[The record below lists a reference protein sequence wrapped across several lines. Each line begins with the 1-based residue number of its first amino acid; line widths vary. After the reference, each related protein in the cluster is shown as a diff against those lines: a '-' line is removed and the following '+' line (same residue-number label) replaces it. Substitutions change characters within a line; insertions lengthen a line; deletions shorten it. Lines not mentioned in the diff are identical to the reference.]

1 MIYVN
6 GMNPNNR
13 KPDYLPNHL
22 RIDSSVRSRFKQLSK
37 VSRGIN
43 SATQNYDS
51 EDYLKDLLNVL
62 KIKSTI
68 VGVGGA
74 GNNTVSRLNEVDIE
88 NTETLNVN
96 TDAHDLYYSNSDKKV
111 LIGKDTCNGLGSG
124 NDPEIGKEA
133 AEEDAIRLH
142 NTLES
147 DIIFITC
154 GLGGGTGTGAAPIIA
169 REAKK
174 RGSMVVSFCTLPFSS
189 EGSERRERAM
199 LGLKDLAEASD
210 SIITLPN
217 NNLIKIA
224 PNIPLLT
231 GFKIMDEIL
240 IRSIKEVV
248 SLINSCGLINI
259 DFADV
264 KRVFEKRGKYP
275 SGLIGITESLGSISD
290 LEKKSKLA
298 IHNPLL
304 ELDSNEVDKCL
315 LSVKGNH
322 ELSLC
327 KLDKIV
333 SSVSSELPTKTQLK
347 VGTTM
352 DPGIGDKIRILVLG
366 RGPISPYVRAS
377 VNDNDLKFQSLMNTK

>member
-1 MIYVN
+1 MMDSDKN
-6 GMNPNNR
+6 KRDLLPNN
-13 KPDYLPNHL
+13 L
-22 RIDSSVRSRFKQLSK
+22 RIDSSVRSRFKQLSDASK
-37 VSRGIN
+37 QMGKT
-43 SATQNYDS
+43 AQNYDS
-51 EDYLKDLLNVL
+51 EDYLKDLLDVL

-74 GNNTVSRLNEVDIE
+74 GNNTVSRLHEIDLE

-96 TDAHDLYYSNSDKKV
+96 TDVHDLYYSNSDKKI

-124 NDPEIGKEA
+124 NNPTIGRGA
-133 AEEDAIRLH
+133 AEEDAKRL
-142 NTLES
+142 NESLES

-174 RGSMVVSFCTLPFSS
+174 SGSIVVSFCTVPFSS
-189 EGSERRERAM
+189 EGIERTERAM
-199 LGLKDLAEASD
+199 AGLNRLAKVSD

-217 NNLIKIA
+217 NNLVKIA
-224 PNIPLLT
+224 PDIPLLT

-248 SLINSCGLINI
+248 RLINSCGLINI

-264 KRVFEKRGKYP
+264 KKIFEKRGRYP
-275 SGLIGITESLGSISD
+275 SGLIGITESLGNTSD
-290 LEKKSKLA
+290 LEEKSKLA
-298 IHNPLL
+298 VHNPLL
-304 ELDSNEVDKCL
+304 ELDATEVDKCL
-315 LSVKGNH
+315 VSVKGNH
-322 ELSLC
+322 KLSLC
-327 KLDKIV
+327 KLDNIV
-333 SSVSSELPTKTQLK
+333 STISNELPSNTQMK

-352 DPGIGDKIRILVLG
+352 DPTIGDKIRILALG

-377 VNDNDLKFQSLMNTK
+377 LENDDERFFALMNKK

>member
-1 MIYVN
+1 MDSLN
-6 GMNPNNR
+6 NKNKAELLPNN
-13 KPDYLPNHL
+13 L
-22 RIDSSVRSRFKQLSK
+22 RIDSSVRSRFKQLTDGSNNMGNTHK
-37 VSRGIN
+37 
-43 SATQNYDS
+43 NYDT
-51 EDYLKDLLNVL
+51 EDYLKDLLDVL

-74 GNNTVSRLNEVDIE
+74 GNNTVSRLHEFDLD
-88 NTETLNVN
+88 NTETLSIN
-96 TDAHDLYYSNSDKKV
+96 TDAHDLYYSNSDKKI

-133 AEEDAIRLH
+133 AEEDAKRLI
-142 NTLES
+142 NSLDS

-174 RGSMVVSFCTLPFSS
+174 SGSIVVSFCTVPFTS
-189 EGSERRERAM
+189 EGPERTERAM
-199 LGLKDLAEASD
+199 VGLNNLAQASD

-217 NNLIKIA
+217 NNLVKIA
-224 PNIPLLT
+224 PNIPILT

-248 SLINSCGLINI
+248 SLINNCGLINI

-264 KRVFEKRGKYP
+264 KRVFEKQGKYP
-275 SGLIGITESLGSISD
+275 SGLIGITESLGNMSD

-304 ELDSNEVDKCL
+304 ELDANQVDKCL
-315 LSVKGNH
+315 ISVKGNH
-322 ELSLC
+322 KLSLS
-327 KLDKIV
+327 KLDNVV
-333 SSVSSELPTKTQLK
+333 SSISNELPSNTQLK

-352 DPGIGDKIRILVLG
+352 DPSIGEKIRILALG
-366 RGPISPYVRAS
+366 RGPVSPYVKAS
-377 VNDNDLKFQSLMNTK
+377 LENNDVEFKALMKK

>member
-1 MIYVN
+1 MMDPDKN
-6 GMNPNNR
+6 KRELLPNNL
-13 KPDYLPNHL
+13 K
-22 RIDSSVRSRFKQLSK
+22 IDSSVRSRFKQLSDASK
-37 VSRGIN
+37 NMGK
-43 SATQNYDS
+43 ATKNYDS
-51 EDYLKDLLNVL
+51 EDYLKDLLDVL

-74 GNNTVSRLNEVDIE
+74 GNNTVSRLHEIDLE

-96 TDAHDLYYSNSDKKV
+96 TDAHDLYYSNSDKKI

-124 NDPEIGKEA
+124 NDPEIGREA
-133 AEEDAIRLH
+133 AEEDAKRL
-142 NTLES
+142 TDSLES

-174 RGSMVVSFCTLPFSS
+174 NGSIVVSFCTVPFSS
-189 EGSERRERAM
+189 EGVERTERAM
-199 LGLKDLAEASD
+199 IGLNNLAKTSD

-217 NNLIKIA
+217 NNLVKIA
-224 PNIPLLT
+224 PEIPLLT

-264 KRVFEKRGKYP
+264 KRVFEKKGKYP
-275 SGLIGITESLGSISD
+275 SGLIGITESLGNTSD
-290 LEKKSKLA
+290 LQEKSRLA

-304 ELDSNEVDKCL
+304 ELDATQVDKCL
-315 LSVKGNH
+315 VSVKGNH
-322 ELSLC
+322 KLSLS
-327 KLDKIV
+327 KLDNIV
-333 SSVSSELPTKTQLK
+333 STISNELPSNTQMK

-352 DPGIGDKIRILVLG
+352 DPTIGEKIRILALG
-366 RGPISPYVRAS
+366 RGPVSPYVRAS
-377 VNDNDLKFQSLMNTK
+377 LENNDERFFALMNKQ